1 MLTVFSEVC
10 HYTRIRSPF
19 DRHIV
24 KYANSD
30 PRGSGIKISFQLLD
44 TLDDISNCSTTSLA
58 SKQKLYLGS
67 QQMLSLKNAQRYFLA
82 SLLPEHRVLKKE
94 NNCLILIP
102 AEFKIENFPLMEWN
116 TPVANLAN
124 TISLF
129 ASATSNSKISTL
141 QN

>member
-1 MLTVFSEVC
+1 
-10 HYTRIRSPF
+10 
-19 DRHIV
+19 
-24 KYANSD
+24 
-30 PRGSGIKISFQLLD
+30 
-44 TLDDISNCSTTSLA
+44 
-58 SKQKLYLGS
+58 
-67 QQMLSLKNAQRYFLA
+67 MLSPKNAQRYFLA

-102 AEFKIENFPLMEWN
+102 AEFKIEKFPLMEWN